1 MRRSITR
8 SIAAPWCALA
18 ILLAAC
24 TGSGAATEDDQP
36 IEQPAPKPETPAE
49 PNTPDVSDDPN
60 NPDNPDV
67 PDNPNNPENPNN
79 PDNPNN
85 PGEEAP
91 QYEDVK
97 AVLKEIL
104 GDKYE
109 AISGEVSQ
117 NITLTAQTID
127 AVTDIFPDL
136 KAVVEDSSKMTAAKT
151 KVNKSTD
158 DVKKALVAQVEEKIS
173 LTKKELI
180 EENEVLQGVFE
191 KENKN
196 EEGGLSPIWGSNL
209 YYISNIAEDFT
220 IYLSGEF
227 DYFYNHIES
236 LEGDIDISKLE
247 IVSHLD
253 RGDRVLVP
261 TSSLKEEIYNKLKLE
276 SKNGDSL
283 PTLNFGLHNNEDLG
297 LKYFLDIYDKYNKSK
312 KLQIDAHFGFMDGR
326 TLVDGVDKNDYT
338 LFESDG
344 NTAKESTSPS
354 IKSFK
359 INELIDFAEKY
370 HISEFMNLII
380 SRDLTENKE
389 VDWGFTNIIFEG
401 DVSKLINSSERVL
414 NGIVYFKDLPYNNK
428 DVGGQGINGVVKLNK
443 LEGLKNFKI
452 NDKSESQEM
461 THNKS
466 VVDLRGINKDKME
479 KYNPSYEDRIFKW
492 IGAVYFAGDVKTLAE
507 NDKLYTKFI
516 NYEYSEYINNEY
528 FGDSVRKNS
537 IGYEKDN
544 STAFTTSK
552 TARKLSEFEY
562 FGNNRYYEE
571 SAKDSYKENL
581 ETNNFEGLNLLDIQ
595 IERLKNSNNDKTIAK
610 VTTLCPLC

>member
-136 KAVVEDSSKMTAAKT
+136 ESVVSDSNKMTAAKT
-151 KVNKSTD
+151 KVDKSTD

-173 LTKKELI
+173 VTRKAKQYKVISGKSGIELDPVTGSGYEISAEKGMKVSLKE
-180 EENEVLQGVFE
+180 
-191 KENKN
+191 
-196 EEGGLSPIWGSNL
+196 
-209 YYISNIAEDFT
+209 
-220 IYLSGEF
+220 EF
-227 DYFYNHIES
+227 KYFSNHIES
-236 LEGDIDISKLE
+236 LSDNIDISG
-247 IVSHLD
+247 ITISSQQDV
-253 RGDRVLVP
+253 GDIHYDAIPLIP
-261 TSSLKEEIYNKLKLE
+261 GEDLKEEIYNKLNLE
-276 SKNGDSL
+276 GKNPESL
-283 PTLNFGLHNNEDLG
+283 PTLSFGIGGDKELG
-297 LKYFLDIYDKYNKSK
+297 LKHFLDIYDKYNKSK
-312 KLQIDAHFGFMDGR
+312 KLDLLNDITATFGSMDGR
-326 TLVDGVDKNDYT
+326 TLVDGVKKENYT
-338 LFESDG
+338 LFKDDG
-344 NTAKESTSPS
+344 NTAKDHNDTS
-354 IKSFK
+354 IRSF
-359 INELIDFAEKY
+359 NIDDLVEFTNKY
-370 HISEFMNLII
+370 NISDIRNLII
-380 SRDLTENKE
+380 SGDATTEGP
-389 VDWGFTNIIFEG
+389 VDWRPTNIIFEG
-401 DVSKLINSSERVL
+401 DVSKLKNSSERVL

-428 DVGGQGINGVVKLNK
+428 DVGGQGINGAVKLNK